1 MNVTRDTVE
10 AFLFHEA
17 DLLDDLRIE
26 DWLALWAPEC
36 CYWVPCNDR
45 DADGTDPGRQV
56 SIIYDDRARLEDRV
70 YRLLSSAAHSQRP
83 RSRMRRVVGN
93 IRFESREGEV
103 HTRSNFLLAGGLV
116 MDWMGPVGLPLASAA
131 MLFLLVAY
139 GLFRMGRRAPLP
151 LEEQAEFVPLARTS
165 PIVLEMHPQ
174 ADREPELDLSEP
186 K

>member
-70 YRLLSSAAHSQRP
+70 HRLMSSAAHSQRP

-103 HTRSNFLLAGGLV
+103 HTRSNFLLAELRRGRQEVWSGVSQHRL
-116 MDWMGPVGLPLASAA
+116 LPAGDRFTIKAKTVLLTQSDMAIDN
-131 MLFLLVAY
+131 LTFLL
-139 GLFRMGRRAPLP
+139 
-151 LEEQAEFVPLARTS
+151 
-165 PIVLEMHPQ
+165 
-174 ADREPELDLSEP
+174 
-186 K
+186 